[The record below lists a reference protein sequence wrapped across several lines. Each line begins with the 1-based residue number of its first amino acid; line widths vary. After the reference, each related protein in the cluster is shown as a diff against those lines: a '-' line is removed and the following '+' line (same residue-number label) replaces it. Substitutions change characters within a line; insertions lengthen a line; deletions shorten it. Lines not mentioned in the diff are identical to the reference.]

1 MARAIPGLHSS
12 TRQAWN
18 DGWAEFRTQ
27 GIMAFK
33 GSGCRLR
40 AVKGLGLREG
50 SGVQGSYVRV

>member
-50 SGVQGSYVRV
+50 SGVQGS